1 MPPHENDK
9 QCHAAHLWTLQ
20 HIWQIMATFVTV
32 VSAILTLL
40 QVNVSKDPEPYHT
53 SILSGQGW
61 VNELLVGHPACIH
74 GELGVSQE
82 VSLEMIMMLHN
93 FGYGSS
99 KYVQIKEQLAI
110 FLYMSVTGLTIHHTG
125 ECFQC

>member
-1 MPPHENDK
+1 
-9 QCHAAHLWTLQ
+9 
-20 HIWQIMATFVTV
+20 MATFVTV

-40 QVNVSKDPEPYHT
+40 NILKDPEPYHP

-61 VNELLVGHPACIH
+61 VNKLLKGHPAHIH
-74 GELGVSQE
+74 CELGVSWE
-82 VSLEMIMMLHN
+82 VFLEMIMMLHN

-99 KYVQIKEQLAI
+99 KYVQINEQLAI